1 MQRGTMQMIN
11 GYPIYISDHV
21 DNKTVIPNRRHRRRR
36 IQKKWTKRF
45 GYKVV
50 VEPVVLK
57 TRSGFIMSQWSYDLL
72 RRQLQE

>member
-1 MQRGTMQMIN
+1 MQRGAIQAIN

-21 DNKTVIPNRRHRRRR
+21 DQKIVIPNRRHRRRR

-50 VEPVVLK
+50 MEPVVLK
-57 TRSGFIMSQWSYDLL
+57 TRNGFIMSQWNYDLL